1 MKLKLNKKGSA
12 FDISSQMILWFP
24 RILFLIVFILVVLS
38 PIGCYSTGQKEQ
50 LQKLNSFKADLNSEL
65 IKNCIENEGLDEIK
79 LNKCFFKENVG
90 AKITLEDKEIVL
102 NKDIYD
108 EKELCPKKPKC
119 INPEQKSIV
128 LNIDND
134 LKIILIDLVMLVE

>member
-1 MKLKLNKKGSA
+1 MKFKLNKKGSA

-24 RILFLIVFILVVLS
+24 RILFLIVFIIVVLA

-50 LQKLNSFKADLNSEL
+50 LIKLNNFKADLNAEL
-65 IKNCIENEGLDEIK
+65 IKNCIEKEGVNEIK

-90 AKITLEDKEIVL
+90 AKVTFEGKEIIL

-119 INPEQKSIV
+119 INPKQKSVV
-128 LNIDND
+128 LNVDNNI
-134 LKIILIDLVMLVE
+134 KIILIDLVMIIE